1 MGDPYDLDPAH
12 EDEEQWQERVVNDAV
27 AGEHVPTDE
36 ELDLESAEHEGMG
49 VLEDEDLD
57 ADIDEVG
64 LGRRR
69 PARETGGPS

>member
-36 ELDLESAEHEGMG
+36 ELDLESVEHEGIDL
-49 VLEDEDLD
+49 LEDEDLD
-57 ADIDEVG
+57 DE
-64 LGRRR
+64 LDD
-69 PARETGGPS
+69 EGP